1 MMIGSRFRS
10 RAPAGLDS
18 VSAGWPAEFTPRDYF
33 ATRSRIL
40 REEGRRQ
47 LACGS
52 CSVIEI
58 DRSKKK
64 VEFSKMMAGR

>member
-33 ATRSRIL
+33 ATNSSGGGEEATCLRI
-40 REEGRRQ
+40 RY
-47 LACGS
+47 
-52 CSVIEI
+52 
-58 DRSKKK
+58 
-64 VEFSKMMAGR
+64 